1 MLVQK
6 HKEPE
11 TNQPERR
18 REIEMLK
25 NMKDLDSEEFEDD
38 EWDGKDWE
46 NLSDTGRLK
55 EMVIGEYPL
64 DLLDELA
71 RRISVRETKNE
82 QS

>member
-11 TNQPERR
+11 TNQPERI

>member
-1 MLVQK
+1 
-6 HKEPE
+6 
-11 TNQPERR
+11 
-18 REIEMLK
+18 MLK

>member
-11 TNQPERR
+11 TNQPERI

-55 EMVIGEYPL
+55 EMVIREYPL